1 MSNNFAI
8 CGFILSVFLSSVSQI
23 MLKLSSQRKYDSLIK
38 EYLNPI
44 VIFAYIIFFSCT
56 LITMYSLKVV
66 QLSLAPIL
74 EATGFIFV
82 AVLSRLFLKE
92 HISKK
97 KILGLSLIFIGII
110 ICTL

>member
-1 MSNNFAI
+1 MSNKFAI
-8 CGFILSVFLSSVSQI
+8 CVFILSVFLSSVSQI
-23 MLKLSSQRKYDSLIK
+23 MLKLSSQRKYDSFMK

-44 VIFAYIIFFSCT
+44 VIFAYVIFFSCT

-110 ICTL
+110 VCTL

>member
-1 MSNNFAI
+1 M
-8 CGFILSVFLSSVSQI
+8 
-23 MLKLSSQRKYDSLIK
+23 K

-44 VIFAYIIFFSCT
+44 VIFAYVIFFSCT

-110 ICTL
+110 VCTL

>member
-23 MLKLSSQRKYDSLIK
+23 MLKLSSQRKYDSFMK

-44 VIFAYIIFFSCT
+44 VIFAYVIFFSCT

>member
-1 MSNNFAI
+1 MSNKFAI
-8 CGFILSVFLSSVSQI
+8 CVFILSVFLSSVSQI

-44 VIFAYIIFFSCT
+44 VIFAYGIFFSCT